1 MSRYIDIEPL
11 MTPDNIVEEREDTG
25 IDELP
30 YKIRYGLDI
39 NVIRN
44 APTADVVEV
53 RHGKWDFEV
62 KHFFDDY
69 GDLNVYAKGYCSE
82 CGKDYPFNATIASEF
97 VEKPDDLV
105 GYAHWDIDV
114 EPIKTQVA
122 HKARENKNLYSY
134 CPYCGAKMGGE
145 RREE

>member
-11 MTPDNIVEEREDTG
+11 MTPDNMVEEREDTG

-53 RHGKWDFEV
+53 VRCKDCKYLYCLSAIDRRFYCRHYPHGLEGINIIED
-62 KHFFDDY
+62 
-69 GDLNVYAKGYCSE
+69 NPYCS
-82 CGKDYPFNATIASEF
+82 Y
-97 VEKPDDLV
+97 
-105 GYAHWDIDV
+105 
-114 EPIKTQVA
+114 
-122 HKARENKNLYSY
+122 
-134 CPYCGAKMGGE
+134 GE
-145 RREE
+145 RKENNG